1 MMRLMDIWTCA
12 KSLRSPDLHTKE
24 HGRRKDFSR
33 EGNTG
38 FCQVAAKRIFFQE
51 WANSGEIYFYQLVTN
66 KQTFFY

>member
-1 MMRLMDIWTCA
+1 MMRLMDIWTRA

-38 FCQVAAKRIFFQE
+38 FCQVAAKRIFSR
-51 WANSGEIYFYQLVTN
+51 SGPTVVKFTFTN
-66 KQTFFY
+66 L